1 MQSNWIY
8 SMKLATNYQWDRQRW
23 HLFPL
28 CLQNTIGPLPYYR
41 FGTHIPKCFSLA
53 RSKIFYL
60 NFISTLS
67 FFRGIHICLFSQ
79 NLKNL
84 ICFCWSKMYQ
94 LHFTK
99 SLVYSK
105 LAKWSDIKDYEV
117 NFWSK
122 VKVLISLMPKGAF
135 TNYVYRGGE

>member
-1 MQSNWIY
+1 
-8 SMKLATNYQWDRQRW
+8 
-23 HLFPL
+23 
-28 CLQNTIGPLPYYR
+28 
-41 FGTHIPKCFSLA
+41 
-53 RSKIFYL
+53 
-60 NFISTLS
+60 
-67 FFRGIHICLFSQ
+67 
-79 NLKNL
+79 
-84 ICFCWSKMYQ
+84 MYQ

-135 TNYVYRGGE
+135 TNYVYKRRGVGT